1 MAPATMRWFTLISL
15 LVLAWIAHFFVDVM
29 IGLWPVYK
37 SLAQLDL
44 AKAGLIVAVGAFIG
58 EGSQLI
64 FGSFSDK
71 GYRSTLIIS
80 GLVIST
86 ASAFLPYSSEYGVL
100 FGLYLLTCI
109 GSGCFHPSAA
119 SLMSSLDP
127 QRRGLLM
134 GIFASG
140 GSLGLASSQLIF
152 THTFSFFEGHTYML
166 VIPALMLAIGLAL
179 YRLPAVNNGTTNS
192 RQFKLNDFVGFFK
205 KPSLRSLYFAQVA
218 NQSILWGT
226 IFILPDA
233 LKALGHLE
241 WVCYGGGHFFFILGG
256 ACMMVPAGYFADK
269 YSARQVMLYAGMIS
283 AAAFYFIIYFGGL
296 SMTVVLLCLFLLGAS
311 LALVNPVGV
320 ALGMRL
326 EPLRTGAVSAML
338 MGLVWCVSEAVG
350 PGSVGLMSNYFEDYA
365 PVKALAVLGSLFI
378 VQIYATICLP
388 KTVPAVAEATVP
400 A

>member
-1 MAPATMRWFTLISL
+1 
-15 LVLAWIAHFFVDVM
+15 
-29 IGLWPVYK
+29 
-37 SLAQLDL
+37 
-44 AKAGLIVAVGAFIG
+44 
-58 EGSQLI
+58 
-64 FGSFSDK
+64 
-71 GYRSTLIIS
+71 
-80 GLVIST
+80 
-86 ASAFLPYSSEYGVL
+86 
-100 FGLYLLTCI
+100 
-109 GSGCFHPSAA
+109 
-119 SLMSSLDP
+119 
-127 QRRGLLM
+127 
-134 GIFASG
+134 
-140 GSLGLASSQLIF
+140 
-152 THTFSFFEGHTYML
+152 
-166 VIPALMLAIGLAL
+166 
-179 YRLPAVNNGTTNS
+179 
-192 RQFKLNDFVGFFK
+192 
-205 KPSLRSLYFAQVA
+205 
-218 NQSILWGT
+218 
-226 IFILPDA
+226 
-233 LKALGHLE
+233 
-241 WVCYGGGHFFFILGG
+241 
-256 ACMMVPAGYFADK
+256 MMVPAGYFADK